1 MKKILVI
8 TETETRVLNSITEAK
23 KEFEKSDS
31 EITAAIRDGT
41 GIRDKQGKIVFLD
54 EALDWGE
61 K

>member
-8 TETETRVLNSITEAK
+8 SEKETRVLKSVTEAK
-23 KEFEKSDS
+23 NEFDKTDS

-54 EALDWGE
+54 ELLE
-61 K
+61 S